1 MTQAMQH
8 LALFN
13 LARVRYPLGD
23 PRMAEFVNNFPRI
36 VRIAEQTKGFVWR
49 FQDDSGYLSVVL
61 YDDPR
66 ILANLTLWEHV
77 EGLERFLWKTAH
89 GRFYARG
96 EEWFER
102 MEVPLV
108 MWWVPAGYRPSV
120 AEALERLEHLKAH
133 GSSDF
138 AFGWEGLPE
147 AQLWKKMHGAGP
159 RKFAF
164 RWDRLPGARLWKRM
178 RSAGPRENSA

>member
-1 MTQAMQH
+1 MAQSTRH

-13 LARVRYPLGD
+13 LGRMRYPLGD
-23 PRMAEFVNNFPRI
+23 PRMAEFVNNFRRI

-49 FQDDSGYLSVVL
+49 LQDESGYLSAVL

-77 EGLERFLWKTAH
+77 EGLERFVWKTAH
-89 GRFYARG
+89 GRFYVRR
-96 EEWFER
+96 EEWFEK
-102 MEVPLV
+102 MEMPLA
-108 MWWVPAGYRPSV
+108 MWWVPAGYRPSLD
-120 AEALERLEHLKAH
+120 EAVERLDHLRAH

-147 AQLWKKMHGAGP
+147 AQLWKKMHAAGS
-159 RKFAF
+159 RKFTLHWNTF
-164 RWDRLPGARLWKRM
+164 PGARLWKRM
-178 RSAGPRENSA
+178 RSGWPRENRA